1 MEAMHI
7 LLVAGGWST
16 EREISLIGARAI
28 ERALTSRGH
37 HVTLFDLKDGFEPLL
52 DEARRHDAAFL
63 NLHGQPGED
72 GLVQALLD
80 RAGCPYQG
88 AGPAGSFLALN
99 KAAAKSLFRMAGI
112 LTPRYEFLP
121 SRPEEGWR
129 PSIPF
134 PLFVKSNTGG
144 SSIDLFRVTGE
155 ADLEKAL
162 DTLFAQR
169 QEVLVE
175 EMIPGREVT
184 CGVLGSRG
192 QERALP
198 PVLIVPKREFFDYHD
213 KYADNGADEICP
225 APLDEDAVSRVQAAA
240 LAAHRC
246 LGLTGCSRADF
257 RLRDDGELFIL
268 EVNTLPGMTSAS
280 LVPKEAAA
288 VGMSFGELLESLL
301 ESAIAERGGREPG
314 E

>member
-1 MEAMHI
+1 MEAMRI

-28 ERALTSRGH
+28 ERTLAALGH

-52 DEARRHDAAFL
+52 ELARSHDAAFL

-99 KAAAKSLFRMAGI
+99 KAAAKALFRMAGI
-112 LTPRYEFLP
+112 RTPRYVFLP
-121 SRPEEGWR
+121 RRPEDGWR
-129 PSIPF
+129 SPIPF

-144 SSIDLFRVTGE
+144 SSIDLFRVVDEGC
-155 ADLEKAL
+155 LRKAL

-184 CGVLGSRG
+184 CGVLGRLG

-225 APLDEDAVSRVQAAA
+225 APLDGDTVSRVQAAA

-246 LGLTGCSRADF
+246 LGLTGYSRADF

-288 VGMSFGELLESLL
+288 SGISFEGLLESLI
-301 ESAIAERGGREPG
+301 EVAVAERGRRTQED
-314 E
+314 